1 MPLYTKTCLLIDDDL
16 DDQEIF
22 ALALQQV
29 SERFQ
34 CQMVNDGYEALQCLR
49 NDSYVLPDF
58 IFLDLNMPRMNG
70 KECLAEIKKH
80 DHLKDIPVI
89 IYSTSSF
96 QDDIIQTRKLGAA
109 AFITKPF
116 SIDELSAKLVEVFQ
130 AHRVNLPG
138 RVVSM
143 R

>member
-34 CQMVNDGYEALQCLR
+34 CRMVNDGYEALQCLR

-70 KECLAEIKKH
+70 KECLTEIKKH

-96 QDDIIQTRKLGAA
+96 QGDIIQTRKLGAA